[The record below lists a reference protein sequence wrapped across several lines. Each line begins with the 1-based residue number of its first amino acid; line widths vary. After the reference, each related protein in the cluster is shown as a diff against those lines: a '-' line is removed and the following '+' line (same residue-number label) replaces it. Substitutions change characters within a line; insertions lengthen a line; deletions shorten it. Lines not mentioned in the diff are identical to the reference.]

1 MVKPV
6 KEFNELAVKSVDEFI
21 YGTAPNPV
29 KARNGMVIGGGTLYP
44 EVNLTLP
51 TMNIT
56 EATMPQVRRQYKDM
70 IEGILKRAKELFAPG
85 LVIELELLPPTTI
98 NPQWG
103 AEVHKI
109 LRDAMFEYEEKYGLK
124 SAMRCT
130 PNDTREMMRPPFMK
144 KGEFLDNMYKTFAA
158 TGKDGADFFSIES
171 TGGKEVHD
179 EGLVN
184 CDLKKVI
191 FGLGVLGVHDMRFL
205 WGNIVNIAKEYGVVP
220 AGDTA
225 CGFANT
231 ALALAEQGLIPRV
244 FAAVDRVASVPR
256 TLAAYE
262 MGALGPNKDCG
273 YEGPYIKAITG
284 SPIAME
290 GKSAA
295 CAHLSAMGNISA
307 CVADLWSNESVQN
320 VMLLSAPAP
329 TVCTEM
335 LIYDCRLMNGAKAEG
350 MDSALKL
357 RNWLANSDSKFDP
370 QAYVI
375 RPDVVL
381 NISKEL
387 VKVSDPLVRTKL
399 AASLAIEEIKK
410 GIAKEELILPEKE
423 SRWLDIMSAQ
433 LENISE
439 DPEEL
444 WSDVQKELNL
454 TTWIPGEYELKI
466 G

>member
-6 KEFNELAVKSVDEFI
+6 KEFKELAIKSLDEFI

-29 KARNGMVIGGGTLYP
+29 KARNGMEIGGGTIYP

-51 TMNIT
+51 PMNIT
-56 EATMPQVRRQYKDM
+56 EATMPTVRRHYSEM
-70 IEGILKRAKELFAPG
+70 IEGILKRAKDLNAPG
-85 LVIELELLPPTTI
+85 LVVELELLPDTTI

-103 AEVHKI
+103 KEIHKI

-130 PNDTREMMRPPFMK
+130 PNDPREMMRPPLMK
-144 KGEFLDNMYKTFAA
+144 SGKYYDAMLETFNLCAQ
-158 TGKDGADFFSIES
+158 DGADFLSVES
-171 TGGKEVHD
+171 TGGKEAHD
-179 EGLVN
+179 EGLIT
-184 CDLKKVI
+184 CDLRKVI
-191 FGLGVLGVHDMRFL
+191 FALGVLAIHDMRFI
-205 WGNIVNIAKEYGVVP
+205 WEKIVAIAKEHGAVA

-231 ALALAEQGLIPRV
+231 AFALAEQNMIPRV

-256 TLAAYE
+256 TLAAME

-273 YEGPYIKAITG
+273 YEGPYIKAIAG
-284 SPIAME
+284 VPISME

-295 CAHLSAMGNISA
+295 CAHLSAMGNIPA
-307 CVADLWSNESVQN
+307 AVADLWSNESVQN

-335 LIYDCRLMNGAKAEG
+335 LIFDTRLMNVAKEESL
-350 MDSALKL
+350 DSARKL
-357 RNWLANSDSKFDP
+357 RDWLVKSDASTEP
-370 QAYVI
+370 QAYVL

-381 NISKEL
+381 RISEQL
-387 VKVSDPLVRTKL
+387 VKESDPFKRTKL
-399 AASLAIEEIKK
+399 AARLAIEELKK
-410 GIAKEELILPEKE
+410 GVETKDLIIPEKE
-423 SRWLDIMSAQ
+423 VKWLDIMSAQ
-433 LENISE
+433 LDTIPD
-439 DPEEL
+439 DPEQL
-444 WSDVQKELNL
+444 WAEMQKEMDLSK
-454 TTWIPGEYELKI
+454 WRPEEYELKV